1 MIHWF
6 LREAT
11 LTKYFHVPNYDL
23 FKFIAKH
30 IYSRVGL
37 VRVIQ
42 RKVTLLRLQFFNDA
56 YFKQS
61 IQIFIDQN
69 RQQLLA
75 IIKQKRNILKQKML
89 KDIVAKLSKD
99 LSEKYIY
106 LAITNKSKTAY
117 YKVNLDEKMK
127 ALNLKK

>member
-1 MIHWF
+1 
-6 LREAT
+6 
-11 LTKYFHVPNYDL
+11 
-23 FKFIAKH
+23 
-30 IYSRVGL
+30 
-37 VRVIQ
+37 
-42 RKVTLLRLQFFNDA
+42 
-56 YFKQS
+56 
-61 IQIFIDQN
+61 
-69 RQQLLA
+69 
-75 IIKQKRNILKQKML
+75 ML